1 MEKLIT
7 KIIKVGQYQFMQS
20 LRNKGEVYFN
30 TADFFKK
37 ADNNKERF
45 DAYETAED
53 IDQVEWIKLE
63 DETGKI
69 YNLATE
75 KGKGI
80 HLSNANLVTYN
91 DTIKRNVFSCTGVTK
106 ENVNEFKKI
115 NPKFSEFG
123 NAVLLI
129 ENPHEFF
136 TRIENELKKQR
147 LDYRIGLGNYYNPFT
162 KIGSLSVY
170 DKKEEHSYQHEI
182 RIWINYPEN
191 KPIIINI
198 GSIKDFTRIFK
209 IEELLE
215 L

>member
-1 MEKLIT
+1 
-7 KIIKVGQYQFMQS
+7 
-20 LRNKGEVYFN
+20 
-30 TADFFKK
+30 
-37 ADNNKERF
+37 
-45 DAYETAED
+45 
-53 IDQVEWIKLE
+53 
-63 DETGKI
+63 
-69 YNLATE
+69 
-75 KGKGI
+75 
-80 HLSNANLVTYN
+80 
-91 DTIKRNVFSCTGVTK
+91 VTK

-129 ENPHEFF
+129 ENPNEFF

-147 LDYRIGLGNYYNPFT
+147 LDYRIGLVNYYNPFT

-182 RIWINYPEN
+182 RIWINYAEN
-191 KPIIINI
+191 KPIIIKI

-209 IEELLE
+209 IEELLK